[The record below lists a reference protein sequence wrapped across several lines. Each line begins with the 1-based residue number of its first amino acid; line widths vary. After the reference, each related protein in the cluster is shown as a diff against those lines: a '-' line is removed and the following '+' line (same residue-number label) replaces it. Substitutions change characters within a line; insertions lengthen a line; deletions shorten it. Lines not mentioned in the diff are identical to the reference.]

1 MVEVGD
7 ACQART
13 RVVPVSIAAR
23 RFPEGKR
30 GAGGRVGEAVPLYIR
45 PPMHTLDEQLL
56 AFGSRTAMLRAIP
69 DGPPSGLFA
78 DAWEGALVILPH
90 LYADDDV
97 IAQIKAIS
105 GQDVR
110 ACYQCGKCTAGCP
123 LASAMDL
130 MPNQILR
137 VLQLGEHEQALQ
149 SRTIWQ
155 CASCLTCAARCPKD
169 VDPARVM
176 DALRTLLMRGG
187 LVHVEIP
194 KIPAALLAEAP
205 QQALIG
211 GFRKFVGY

>member
-1 MVEVGD
+1 MVFAVSGRIT
-7 ACQART
+7 ARPT
-13 RVVPVSIAAR
+13 EFKRRAAR
-23 RFPEGKR
+23 
-30 GAGGRVGEAVPLYIR
+30 
-45 PPMHTLDEQLL
+45 
-56 AFGSRTAMLRAIP
+56 
-69 DGPPSGLFA
+69 
-78 DAWEGALVILPH
+78 VILSR
-90 LYADDDV
+90 LQTEDDV
-97 IAQIKAIS
+97 IAQIRAIS

-123 LASAMDL
+123 LASTMDL

-137 VLQLGEHEQALQ
+137 LLQLGAHQDVLG

-176 DALRTLLMRGG
+176 DALRTLLTRRGG
-187 LVHVEIP
+187 AHVDIAR
-194 KIPAALLAEAP
+194 IPADLLAEAP

>member
-1 MVEVGD
+1 
-7 ACQART
+7 
-13 RVVPVSIAAR
+13 
-23 RFPEGKR
+23 
-30 GAGGRVGEAVPLYIR
+30 
-45 PPMHTLDEQLL
+45 
-56 AFGSRTAMLRAIP
+56 
-69 DGPPSGLFA
+69 
-78 DAWEGALVILPH
+78 VILQRSKTEDEII
-90 LYADDDV
+90 LE
-97 IAQIKAIS
+97 IKAIS
-105 GQDVR
+105 GEDVR

-137 VLQLGEHEQALQ
+137 LLQLGEHEQVLK

-176 DALRTLLMRGG
+176 DALRTILMRQGTT
-187 LVHVEIP
+187 HVEIARV
-194 KIPAALLAEAP
+194 PAQVLAEAP

>member
-1 MVEVGD
+1 MRTFDEQSFAFD
-7 ACQART
+7 ART
-13 RVVPVSIAAR
+13 
-23 RFPEGKR
+23 G
-30 GAGGRVGEAVPLYIR
+30 
-45 PPMHTLDEQLL
+45 
-56 AFGSRTAMLRAIP
+56 MLRPISA
-69 DGPPSGLFA
+69 GRSAGLVA
-78 DAWEGALVILPH
+78 DAWEGALVILSGLH
-90 LYADDDV
+90 AEDDI
-97 IAQIKAIS
+97 IAQIAAIS

-137 VLQLGEHEQALQ
+137 LLQLGEHEQALR

-176 DALRTLLMRGG
+176 DALRTLLTRRG
-187 LVHVEIP
+187 LAHVEIP
-194 KIPAALLAEAP
+194 KISAELLAEAP